1 MVGDPINV
9 LFHLWLMQKSLGVK
23 KERGEENIRGETNL
37 GKGTHLRLEKI
48 TTTLLMKNRLIPTQG
63 T

>member
-1 MVGDPINV
+1 
-9 LFHLWLMQKSLGVK
+9 MQKSLGVK
-23 KERGEENIRGETNL
+23 KERGEENIRIETNL

-48 TTTLLMKNRLIPTQG
+48 TTTLHMKNRLIPTQG